1 MDKCKYFIWN
11 LFLYFIKLFI
21 IIKIY
26 NLCKLNLICL
36 LDEWI
41 KKLYIY
47 GFCGEGDYLSFLKYE
62 ILIFVII

>member
-11 LFLYFIKLFI
+11 LFLYFVKLFI

-41 KKLYIY
+41 KKNYIY
-47 GFCGEGDYLSFLKYE
+47 TGFVGRE
-62 ILIFVII
+62 II